1 MKRISALFSGLLVL
15 ALTMSG
21 CMINPPASEVGWV
34 TLFDGSNLNNFN
46 RVGDANWRIDNGL
59 AVADLGG
66 KDASY
71 LVSKESYGDF
81 QMRAEFWVDTAANSG
96 IFIRAQNPAK
106 IGADTSYE
114 VNIYDL
120 RPDPSY
126 GTGGIPNVAKTMVPM
141 LAGGKWNTYEITAK
155 GPRLTIVLNGVTTV
169 DVSDSKFAK
178 GPFAL
183 QYGGGVVKFRKV
195 QIRPI

>member
-1 MKRISALFSGLLVL
+1 MKRISALLSGLLVI
-15 ALTMSG
+15 AFTLTG
-21 CMINPPASEVGWV
+21 CITPPPSEVGWITV
-34 TLFDGSNLNNFN
+34 FDGTNLNNFN
-46 RVGDANWRIDNGL
+46 RVGDANWRLDDGL
-59 AVADLGG
+59 VIADLGG

-71 LVSKESYGDF
+71 LVTKESYGDF
-81 QMRAEFWVDTAANSG
+81 QIRAEFWVDSDANSG

-114 VNIYDL
+114 VNIFDK

-126 GTGGIPNVAKTMVPM
+126 GTGGIPNVAPTMVP
-141 LAGGKWNTYEITAK
+141 LKAGGQWNVYDITAK
-155 GPRLTIVLNGVTTV
+155 GSQLTIVLNGVKTV
-169 DVSDSKFAK
+169 DVRDTKFAK

>member
-1 MKRISALFSGLLVL
+1 MKRITKIALGLLTL
-15 ALTMSG
+15 AMTLTG
-21 CMINPPASEVGWV
+21 CMITPPAAEVGWITV
-34 TLFDGSNLNNFN
+34 FDGSNLNNFN
-46 RVGDANWRIDNGL
+46 RVGDANWRIDNGIV
-59 AVADLGG
+59 VADLGG

-71 LVSKESYGDF
+71 LVTKESYGDV
-81 QMRAEFWVDTAANSG
+81 QIRAEFWVDSDANSG

-114 VNIYDL
+114 VNIFDK

-126 GTGGIPNVAKTMVPM
+126 GTGGIPNIAPTMVP
-141 LAGGKWNTYEITAK
+141 LKVGGQWSTYDITAK
-155 GPRLTIVLNGVTTV
+155 GSQLTIVLNGVKTV
-169 DVSDSKFAK
+169 DVRDTKFAK